1 MLNIKF
7 IKENPEIIKEALRK
21 RNFKFNSDESSDGN
35 QVNLPKLMNEFSG
48 ISALIDGLIS
58 LDSSRLK
65 VRQLFEE
72 KKAELNKVNKE
83 IGIKKSKKEDTSDLM
98 WEAREVKNRMEML
111 DDGGDSQ
118 KRIDNLLK
126 FLPNLPHSSVPVG
139 KDETDNIE
147 QRHWGKVRD
156 LNFDIKSHEKLGA
169 ALGILDF
176 ERSAKI
182 SGSRFVVLWG
192 AAARLERALAS
203 FMLDIQTKENG
214 YKEVYPPYLVNAAS
228 AFGTGQLP
236 KFEEDLYKTKL
247 DDLYLISTA
256 EIPVTNLHA
265 GEILTGDEL
274 PIKYCAYTTCFR
286 REAGSYGKDTKGM
299 LRVHQFNKVELVK
312 FVKPEESYNELEKLL
327 SDAEKI
333 LQLLELPYRVVTLC
347 SGDLGFSAAKT
358 YDLEVWLPSQNN
370 YREISSCSNYE
381 GFQARRAKIRFKRD
395 NKSKPEFIHTLN
407 GSGLAIGR
415 TMIAIM
421 ENYQNADGSITIP
434 KVLRKYLDGLEKI
447 EKSD

>member
-7 IKENPEIIKEALRK
+7 IKENPEVVKEALGN
-21 RNFKFNSDESSDGN
+21 RNFKLNPDENSDE
-35 QVNLPKLMNEFSG
+35 VKENLPKLMYEFSA

-58 LDSSRLK
+58 LESSRLK
-65 VRQLFEE
+65 VRQLFEDN
-72 KKAELNKVNKE
+72 KAKLNKINKE
-83 IGIKKSKKEDTSDLM
+83 IGQKKSKKEDASSLM
-98 WEAREVKNRMEML
+98 WDAKEIKARMDML
-111 DDGGDSQ
+111 DDGGESQ
-118 KRIDNLLK
+118 KKIDNLLK
-126 FLPNLPHSSVPVG
+126 FLPNIPHSSVPLG
-139 KDETDNIE
+139 KDETENVE
-147 QRHWGKVRD
+147 LRKWGTARD
-156 LNFDIKSHEKLGA
+156 FDFKIKPHEELGTD
-169 ALGILDF
+169 LGILDF

-192 AAARLERALAS
+192 AAARLERVLIS
-203 FMLDIQTKENG
+203 FMLDIQTKESG

-247 DDLYLISTA
+247 DDMYLISTA
-256 EIPVTNLHA
+256 EISVTNLHA
-265 GEILTGDEL
+265 GEILAGNDL
-274 PIKYCAYTTCFR
+274 PIKYCAYSTCFR

-312 FVKPEESYNELEKLL
+312 FTKPEESYDELEKLL
-327 SDAEKI
+327 SDAERI
-333 LQLLELPYRVVTLC
+333 LQLLELPYRVVALC

-358 YDLEVWLPSQNN
+358 YDIEVWLPSQNQ
-370 YREISSCSNYE
+370 YREVSSCSNFE

-421 ENYQNADGSITIP
+421 ENYQNEDGSITIP

-447 EKSD
+447 ERE